1 MLAISAEAAGAE
13 AMGAAKAA
21 AAIGITRTIVTRLD
35 VGRYL
40 GAALSAADAAKLA
53 LVSAS
58 VTPHF
63 GFGLRAFTPENLARR
78 LMAAAH
84 PERWRAAPL

>member
-1 MLAISAEAAGAE
+1 M
-13 AMGAAKAA
+13 
-21 AAIGITRTIVTRLD
+21 IVTGLD

-40 GAALSAADAAKLA
+40 GAALSAADATKLA

-78 LMAAAH
+78 LMSGGH
-84 PERWRAAPL
+84 PERWKVAPI